1 MFTRLFSAN
10 IQGIEAQQ
18 ISIEIDMSLGF
29 LQWHIVGL
37 PDLAVKE
44 SKERISAAIK
54 NSGIKLPERKITIN
68 LSPADVKKRGSL
80 FDLAIILGLLDA
92 AKIITIPQY
101 IKEESLFIGEISLDG
116 TLVDAKGA
124 LSIASDLKKM
134 NKKYLFIPQSKLSE
148 VSLIHDIFIFAPK
161 NIQQC
166 VEWFIS
172 NRLDPVYSNDVAK
185 PKKERA
191 IKETFDD
198 VLGNEKAKRALQ
210 IAVAGHHA
218 TLLIGSPGSG
228 KTFLAE
234 KTKNIL
240 PSMTHEEQIEV
251 TKIYSASGM
260 LGQQELIE
268 ERPFLAPH
276 HSISTTGLIG
286 GGSIPKPGM
295 ISLAHKGILFLDE
308 LLEYKKQALESLRQP
323 LESKE
328 IKIVRAQTEATFP
341 ADFLLIAATNPCP
354 CGYYGD
360 KRQKCNCTEMQIK
373 QYMQKLSG
381 PLLDR
386 IDLHIPVFS
395 QEEFPKKN
403 SLTEKNSEKMIFGL
417 EVALKKQANRFQS
430 TARRNTHLSTKE
442 IEEICQISET
452 AKTKLEELYKTMNL
466 SMRGY
471 FKIIKIAQTI
481 ADLDNSDTIELP
493 HIFEAISYRILDRI

>member
-1 MFTRLFSAN
+1 MFTKLFSAN
-10 IQGIEAQQ
+10 IHGIEAQQ
-18 ISIEIDMSLGF
+18 ISVEVDLSLGF
-29 LQWHIVGL
+29 LQWNIVGL

-68 LSPADVKKRGSL
+68 LSPADLKKRGSL
-80 FDLAIILGLLDA
+80 FDLPIILALLDA
-92 AKIITIPQY
+92 AKIITIPDY
-101 IKEESLFIGEISLDG
+101 IKQESLFIGEISLDG

-134 NKKYLFIPQSKLSE
+134 NKKYLFIPYAKKNE
-148 VSLIHDIFIFAPK
+148 VSLVNNIYIFAPK
-161 NIQQC
+161 TIQEC
-166 VEWFIS
+166 VEWFMT
-172 NRLDPVYSNDVAK
+172 NRLEPIESNALKK
-185 PKKERA
+185 PQTEQKNKEFF
-191 IKETFDD
+191 ED

-210 IAVAGHHA
+210 IAVAGYHA
-218 TLLIGSPGSG
+218 TILIGSPGSG

-234 KTKNIL
+234 KAKNIL
-240 PSMTHEEQIEV
+240 PPMTHEEQIEV

-286 GGSIPKPGM
+286 GGTIPKPGM

-308 LLEYKKQALESLRQP
+308 LLEFKKQALESLRQP

-328 IKIVRAQTEATFP
+328 IKIARAQAEATFP

-360 KRQKCNCTEMQIK
+360 KRKTCSCTEIQIK
-373 QYMQKLSG
+373 QYRQKLSG

-386 IDLHIPVFS
+386 IDLHVPVFP
-395 QEEFPKKN
+395 QEELPKKN
-403 SLTEKNSEKMIFGL
+403 ISLRNLNRKLSDTIET
-417 EVALKKQANRFQS
+417 ALKRQAERFS
-430 TARRNTHLSTKE
+430 SSSKRNTHLSSTE

-481 ADLDNSDTIELP
+481 ADLENSETIEIA
-493 HIFEAISYRILDRI
+493 HIIEAISYRILDRV